1 MRPNS
6 NQKRAVTLIELLI
19 AIALLSMVVIGFSSI
34 DMFSRYHVLTSTR
47 RAKVQNEVSLLIESV
62 TKKVSRAIGN
72 ERIDSPDSVID
83 IYNVTNDGE
92 KERIKFYVD
101 ADGTYANGIREE
113 PVNKPNLTVDHW
125 EAYRFFNCSSGASRR
140 CEVQYC
146 AVCKNRNCQNC
157 NKPGWDWEVLSNK
170 TIEFKPIKPVVSDS
184 DHTLTDNYIQ
194 LNITACW
201 DVKDEST
208 CGTPD
213 NPIVNVTTR
222 IKLPS
227 VSIN

>member
-19 AIALLSMVVIGFSSI
+19 AMALLSMVVIGFSSI
-34 DMFSRYHVLTSTR
+34 DMFSRYHVLSSTR
-47 RAKVQNEVSLLIESV
+47 RAKVQNEVSYLLEVV
-62 TKKVSRAIGN
+62 TKKINRAIGN

-83 IYNVTNDGE
+83 VSSVTNGE

-101 ADGTYANGIREE
+101 GNNNGIAEFPSNPSE
-113 PVNKPNLTVDHW
+113 TVDHW
-125 EAYRFFNCSSGASRR
+125 EAYRFFECSSGARRR

-146 AVCKNRNCQNC
+146 DVCKNKNCQNC
-157 NKPGWDWEVLSNK
+157 DTGWEVLSNK
-170 TIEFKPIKPVVSDS
+170 AIEFKPIKPTVSIS
-184 DHTLTDNYIQ
+184 DHTLTDNYVE
-194 LNITACW
+194 LKVTSCW

-208 CGTPD
+208 CGTTPD
-213 NPIVNVTTR
+213 NPTVEMTTR

-227 VSIN
+227 VSTN